1 MIERAHA
8 DPDLDKPWPMIK
20 DEDIEKAK
28 EIGLDGLIEMVNL
41 DRAEMN
47 KFTADHVLKALRSG
61 ENLGYANDS
70 VFYDLIKVP
79 EEEKLEEVA

>member
-1 MIERAHA
+1 
-8 DPDLDKPWPMIK
+8 MIK
-20 DEDIEKAK
+20 DKDIENAV

-61 ENLGYANDS
+61 ENLGYANDAR
-70 VFYDLIKVP
+70 FYDLIEVP
-79 EEEKLEEVA
+79 EKNAIEELGEVA